1 MFVPNWLIGREIG
14 LSENTVMAF
23 FIIFIIVMTSV
34 SNGYSNPIAGSSE
47 DLDRGEKSLKIRS
60 DEMILKSM
68 EQKVFFKGNVI
79 VRHHE
84 MVLKADHVL
93 LFLKEKE
100 SGSGPDFSF
109 LDSQGEQQ
117 IEKIEAKGNVLFEGG
132 IHRGESDRAE
142 YFQAKRMVVLTGNP
156 EVWEG
161 ESHLVGSKIT
171 ILLDQKK
178 SIVEESRVIL
188 HPQ

>member
-1 MFVPNWLIGREIG
+1 MGIRITEKSVIAVLVVFIFVMVPG
-14 LSENTVMAF
+14 
-23 FIIFIIVMTSV
+23 
-34 SNGYSNPIAGSSE
+34 SNGYSNPIEESSQ
-47 DLDRGEKSLKIRS
+47 DLDMGENSLKIQS
-60 DEMILKSM
+60 DEMILKSK
-68 EQKVFFKGNVI
+68 EQKVFFKGHVI

-84 MVLKADHVL
+84 MVLKADRVL

-100 SGSGPDFSF
+100 TGSGPDFSF

-117 IEKIEAKGNVLFEGG
+117 IEKIEAEGNVLFEGG

-142 YFQAKRMVVLTGNP
+142 YFQEKRVVVLTGNP

-161 ESHLVGSKIT
+161 DSHLIGSKIT

-178 SIVEESRVIL
+178 SIVEESRVVL